1 MATSDIYNQQ
11 MTAFD
16 NSLPSNAGNYGWW
29 NNITGDASAQ
39 ATNNLFNAQQAAMA
53 NQFSHDEAQLTRDWQ
68 ERMSNTAYQRAMADM
83 KAAGI
88 NPLNMS
94 GGIEP
99 ASAAT
104 SAVGQA
110 HQGHAAGMPSNS
122 LPAFILGLVKVGASI
137 ATAGASNAAKIS
149 SATLSANAKENA
161 ALIGS
166 HAKEKVAQWQLSR
179 KDILAK
185 IYNFAYF
192 RDQLKDKYYHNGH
205 WDKGDYAMQYF
216 AYDRKIDRLWS
227 KIHNHDWR

>member
-1 MATSDIYNQQ
+1 MASSDIYNQQ

-16 NSLPSNAGNYGWW
+16 NSLPSNAGNYGFW
-29 NNITGDASAQ
+29 NNITGDAQAQ
-39 ATNNLFNAQQAAMA
+39 AMNNMFSAQQAALA
-53 NQFSHDEAQLTRDWQ
+53 NQFSHDEAQLSRDWN

-88 NPLNMS
+88 NPLNMA

-104 SAVGQA
+104 SAVAQA
-110 HQGHAAGMPSNS
+110 HQGHASAMPSNS
-122 LPAFILGLVKVGASI
+122 LPAFILGLVKIGASI

-166 HAKEKVAQWQLSR
+166 HAKQTVASWQLSR

-185 IYNFAYF
+185 ISNYAYF
-192 RDQLKDKYYHNGH
+192 RDQLKDKHYHDGH

-216 AYDRKIDRLWS
+216 AYDRKIDGLWD
-227 KIHNHDWR
+227 KIHNHEWK